1 MLTYNQGGVARP
13 IDISK
18 AVAKAEHEPKA
29 RTDSTSSALEA
40 HEEDGEGLE
49 VLDEDGKP
57 YFEPLDMDK
66 MAIKYANMGPDLT
79 QKNGIHGF
87 WR

>member
-1 MLTYNQGGVARP
+1 MTCDQGGLARP
-13 IDISK
+13 IDVSE
-18 AVAKAEHEPKA
+18 ADAKAEHGPKA
-29 RTDSTSSALEA
+29 RTGSTSSTLEA
-40 HEEDGEGLE
+40 HEEDDEGLE

-57 YFEPLDMDK
+57 YFEPLDMDR
-66 MAIKYANMGPDLT
+66 MALKYASMGPDLT

>member
-1 MLTYNQGGVARP
+1 MTCNQGGLARP

-18 AVAKAEHEPKA
+18 ADATAENEP
-29 RTDSTSSALEA
+29 SSALEE
-40 HEEDGEGLE
+40 HDMDGEEFE

-57 YFEPLDMDK
+57 YFEPLDMDRL
-66 MAIKYANMGPDLT
+66 ATKYANMGPDLT